1 MTTTLLLVRHGQTAW
16 NREERFRG
24 RADVPLDEVGLAQA
38 EATGQ
43 RVAAGWRPQ
52 AIYASPLSRA
62 VRTAEAIASRTG
74 LIVQPQP
81 ELLDI
86 DYGAWQ
92 GLAPEEARARWPAE
106 VEAWY
111 QTPARACIPG
121 GETLLAVRERG
132 LTSVLE
138 LVARHAGETL
148 VLVGHTV
155 INRAILLGMLGLDLD
170 RFWRLRQDTC
180 ALNIVEWDGADFT
193 VGSLNDTC
201 HLRRTA
207 QGG

>member
-1 MTTTLLLVRHGQTAW
+1 
-16 NREERFRG
+16 
-24 RADVPLDEVGLAQA
+24 
-38 EATGQ
+38 
-43 RVAAGWRPQ
+43 
-52 AIYASPLSRA
+52 
-62 VRTAEAIASRTG
+62 
-74 LIVQPQP
+74 
-81 ELLDI
+81 
-86 DYGAWQ
+86 
-92 GLAPEEARARWPAE
+92 
-106 VEAWY
+106 
-111 QTPARACIPG
+111 
-121 GETLLAVRERG
+121 
-132 LTSVLE
+132 LE